1 MIILA
6 VIYNQLKQLP
16 TDFFYDTITSNN
28 FMRICLKVYFSF
40 IFIIKRL
47 FIQNFLEIGLS
58 EHADKKLK
66 SRCLKLQQMLKE
78 YFFFDVSSI
87 APEMYINTFFGNNI
101 LFLEKMKTDL

>member
-1 MIILA
+1 MFL
-6 VIYNQLKQLP
+6 V
-16 TDFFYDTITSNN
+16 
-28 FMRICLKVYFSF
+28 

-58 EHADKKLK
+58 EHADKKLR

-87 APEMYINTFFGNNI
+87 SPEMYLNTFSKNNI
-101 LFLEKMKTDL
+101 LFLEKMKTGL